1 MTLAEA
7 VHAFLLAG
15 LTAYAVFAGADVGAG
30 IWDLLAGGTRRGA
43 RQRDLIEHSIGPVWE
58 ANHVWLIFVLVV
70 LWTAFPSGFA
80 ALASTLYIPLT
91 LAAIGMIARGSAF
104 AFRKS
109 VGHEGARRLFGAMF
123 AFSSLVTPFFLGT
136 VTGALASGRVPVGL
150 DDGDVVAS
158 WVNPTSFLAGA
169 LAVGTCSFLA
179 AVFLCA
185 DAQREGEADLT
196 EAFRARALASGL
208 VVGALALAG
217 PFVVHGDAPV
227 LYDGLV
233 GRALPCIAVS
243 ALAGLASLALLL
255 RRRFTA
261 ARVSATL
268 AVGAVVIGW
277 GLAQYP
283 YLLIP
288 DLRIEAAAADPATLQ
303 ALLTV
308 LLVGSALLV
317 PALVF
322 MYRLFQQTGPQ
333 TQARAGSE
341 AVDSDVLESH
351 RN

>member
-1 MTLAEA
+1 VSLADGVLA
-7 VHAFLLAG
+7 CLLAG
-15 LTAYAVFAGADVGAG
+15 LTAYAIFGGADFGAG
-30 IWDLLAGGTRRGA
+30 IWDLLAGGTQRGA
-43 RQRDLIEHSIGPVWE
+43 RQRALIEHSIAPVWE

-109 VGHEGARRLFGAMF
+109 VGHDGARRLFGAMF

-136 VTGALASGRVPVGL
+136 VVGALASGRVPVGL
-150 DDGDVVAS
+150 DEGDVVSS

-185 DAQREGEADLT
+185 DARREDAQLT
-196 EAFRARALASGL
+196 DQFRSRAIGSGL

-217 PFVVHGDAPV
+217 PFVVRSDAPV

-233 GRALPCIAVS
+233 GQALLCLVVS
-243 ALAGLASLALLL
+243 ALAGLGSLLL
-255 RRRFTA
+255 LVRREFAA
-261 ARVSATL
+261 ARVSATV
-268 AVGAVVIGW
+268 AVAAVVVGW

-288 DLRIEAAAADPATLQ
+288 DLRIEAAAADPATLR
-303 ALLTV
+303 ALLIV

-322 MYRLFQQTGPQ
+322 MYRLFQRPGA
-333 TQARAGSE
+333 QAGGRSPDPGVRS
-341 AVDSDVLESH
+341 
-351 RN
+351 